1 MSLLHLLDTDTASYL
16 IKGRTPQV
24 EERLA
29 AIPPSMI
36 CISVVTQA
44 ELLYGLKALPPVH
57 RLHAGVRQ
65 FLKIVRILPWDS
77 AAAEF
82 YADIRHQLVTKG
94 QTLTKGQHCGEMD
107 MMIAAHALAAG
118 AVLVTNNTK
127 HFKRIRAPLAL
138 VNWVE

>member
-44 ELLYGLKALPPVH
+44 ELLYGLKALPPAH

-94 QTLTKGQHCGEMD
+94 QTIGEMD

>member
-44 ELLYGLKALPPVH
+44 ELLYGLKALPPAH

-82 YADIRHQLVTKG
+82 YADIRYQLVTKG
-94 QTLTKGQHCGEMD
+94 QTIGEMD

>member
-24 EERLA
+24 EARLS
-29 AIPPSMI
+29 AIPPSMV
-36 CISVVTQA
+36 CLSVVTQA
-44 ELLYGLKALPPVH
+44 ELLYGLKALPPAH

-65 FLKIVRILPWDS
+65 FLKIIRILPWDS
-77 AAAEF
+77 DAAAF

-94 QTLTKGQHCGEMD
+94 QTIGEMD

-118 AVLVTNNTK
+118 AVLVTNNIK

-138 VNWVE
+138 VNWVGDGD

>member
-29 AIPPSMI
+29 AIPPSMV

-44 ELLYGLKALPPVH
+44 ELLYGLKALPPAH

-94 QTLTKGQHCGEMD
+94 QTIGEMD

>member
-24 EERLA
+24 EARLS
-29 AIPPSMI
+29 AIPPSMV
-36 CISVVTQA
+36 CLSVVTQA
-44 ELLYGLKALPPVH
+44 ELLYGLKALPPAH

-65 FLKIVRILPWDS
+65 FLKIIRILPWDS
-77 AAAEF
+77 DAAAF

-94 QTLTKGQHCGEMD
+94 QTIGEMD

-118 AVLVTNNTK
+118 AVLVTNNFK
-127 HFKRIRAPLAL
+127 HFKRIRATLAL
-138 VNWVE
+138 VNWVGDGD